1 MRLLLLPL
9 LLLALAVA
17 ACGSDDEAEPAT
29 QPSPGTGTAA
39 GPGISIDE
47 AITLGSDEPVL
58 VNGSVWADGD
68 EIFFCDAVLESYPP
82 QCAPATRLEVVGLE
96 LAEVDGLH
104 RAGGIAWTDHTQLLG
119 VVMDGKINV
128 SETAIA

>member
-29 QPSPGTGTAA
+29 QPSPGAGTAA

-68 EIFFCDAVLESYPP
+68 EIFFCDAVLESY
-82 QCAPATRLEVVGLE
+82 APLRRDSKSSASSSRKSTAFTVPVASPGQITPSS
-96 LAEVDGLH
+96 LA
-104 RAGGIAWTDHTQLLG
+104 
-119 VVMDGKINV
+119 
-128 SETAIA
+128 S